1 MRSESTGLSRAIGL
15 ILWRKRYQ
23 RSWRSL

>member
-1 MRSESTGLSRAIGL
+1 MESESTGLSRAIAL